1 MAALPRKLPKSA
13 ATLRRRMNLW
23 APLRYSGI
31 VVTHISPDFTHLR
44 AKLRNLPYTRN
55 MNGSQFGGS
64 LLSITDPI

>member
-31 VVTHISPDFTHLR
+31 VVTHISPDFTHCATCPTR
-44 AKLRNLPYTRN
+44 AT
-55 MNGSQFGGS
+55 
-64 LLSITDPI
+64 